1 MDDFKKFMSQYGGMI
16 IGIIVAILLL
26 ITRFYELIIAIIL
39 IAVCGYAGFYFQ
51 HNKENVKTA
60 LKNFID
66 KLWIIKSK
74 NGRKELNNEYV
85 R

>member
-26 ITRFYELIIAIIL
+26 ITRFYKLIIAIIL

-51 HNKENVKTA
+51 HNKENVKDK
-60 LKNFID
+60 LRNFID
-66 KLWIIKSK
+66 RL
-74 NGRKELNNEYV
+74 
-85 R
+85 